1 MPDHVGQSIMCRA
14 RIRPGRRR
22 EFVPP
27 GGAFS
32 PGCRQTASENRPLGD
47 NGRVTVTRIRE
58 FRSQRGLTVRQLA
71 DQAGVSTGLISQVER
86 GVTDPSLETMRRIA
100 EVLEVPLFSLF
111 QQPEEESV
119 AVIRRADRYRISSPH
134 HAIAYTRASPGGA
147 KLEVLEGVLEPGG
160 VSADEPRSHPSE
172 ECVVVLDGQLTVQ
185 VGEQTHVLAAGDSCH
200 FDSSIPHRFR
210 NDGPAT
216 ARFLVSVT
224 PPSY

>member
-1 MPDHVGQSIMCRA
+1 M
-14 RIRPGRRR
+14 
-22 EFVPP
+22 
-27 GGAFS
+27 
-32 PGCRQTASENRPLGD
+32 
-47 NGRVTVTRIRE
+47 TVTRIRE
-58 FRSQRGLTVRQLA
+58 FRSQRGLTVRELA

-111 QQPEEESV
+111 QEPDEQSV
-119 AVIRRADRYRISSPH
+119 AVIRGADRYRISSPH
-134 HAIAYTRASPGGA
+134 HAITYTRASPGGA

-160 VSADEPRSHPSE
+160 VSADEPRSHPSQ
-172 ECVVVLDGQLTVQ
+172 ECVVVLAGELTVQ
-185 VGEQTHVLAAGDSCH
+185 VGEQTHVLAAEDSCT

-210 NDGPAT
+210 NDSTTA